1 MPASGKMLRSRQ
13 QAENRANGIGDEQG
27 RLPSRVK
34 PAEVMIKCSVCGQEI
49 RATKT
54 NVEAKTHWDSRHPT
68 TTFAACFVG
77 AFDPTAVA
85 APAATA
91 SASANP
97 VPEMSGLK
105 IAAPAAEKKKKP
117 KEDLSFL
124 DAALAPTKGKK

>member
-1 MPASGKMLRSRQ
+1 MPASGKMLKSRQ
-13 QAENRANGIGDEQG
+13 QAENRAKGIGDEQG

-34 PAEVMIKCSVCGQEI
+34 PAEVMIKCTVCGQEI

-54 NVEAKTHWDSRHPT
+54 NTEAKTHWDSKHPT

-77 AFDPTAVA
+77 AFDPTVAAA
-85 APAATA
+85 APAA
-91 SASANP
+91 SSNP
-97 VPEMSGLK
+97 IPEMSGLK
-105 IAAPAAEKKKKP
+105 VAAPAPEKKKKP